1 VRLVFAFSIADD
13 DPERDNAEK
22 TSVLH
27 FLRFQLPPGMI
38 RSLKAGGACAIGID
52 HPAHSAAVDTLP
64 ERIRLS
70 LCGDLQA

>member
-1 VRLVFAFSIADD
+1 MRLVFAFSIADD
-13 DPERDNAEK
+13 GPERDNAEK

-27 FLRFQLPPGMI
+27 FLRFQLPPDTI

-52 HPAHSAAVDTLP
+52 QPAPSAAVDTLP
-64 ERIRLS
+64 ERIRLF